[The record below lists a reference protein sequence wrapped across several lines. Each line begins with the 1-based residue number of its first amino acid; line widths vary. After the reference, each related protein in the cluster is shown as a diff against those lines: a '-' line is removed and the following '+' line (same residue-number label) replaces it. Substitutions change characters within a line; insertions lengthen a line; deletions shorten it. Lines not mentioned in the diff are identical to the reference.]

1 MKIIEENLLKKMITQ
16 LNNYEKEYQDVKER
30 FTHLE
35 EIEFTSLQE
44 LSFEKDNEFFDEVTF
59 ILSVITSIIAHPQ
72 ISNRD
77 EDIIERAEQVG
88 NITNEALKQTIRD
101 ASLWKEKDFELVPEY
116 IHYHQHIDDL
126 KIYEN
131 IFIGMLIH
139 LIDTELTKYDV
150 FYQRLIPSMQTDALF
165 IEESEKNEKTL
176 TKIDSLKRKML
187 HIKNTAFYKEISKVN
202 LNLRKIQ
209 PTNILLKNKLYNLC
223 YKFYR
228 KFVIYEDNK
237 NLQIDFKKY
246 YYYQILR
253 VFKLNEFK
261 LDDKNQSL
269 VFNYQD
275 KKIKLVDNEENS
287 KISLEIKYHN
297 NVYKHLLILSTD
309 RELID
314 EYVEDKDYITTEVIS
329 LWNLYNV
336 DTNEFVFNNQASE
349 IEIARKWVMSKLQEV
364 VAKKMIYSKYCPIC
378 KDKNLTIEND
388 IYHCNNCKSIYTFK
402 KETKDVIWFIKLRR

>member
-16 LNNYEKEYQDVKER
+16 LNNYEKKYQDVKER

-165 IEESEKNEKTL
+165 IEESEKIEKTL

-187 HIKNTAFYKEISKVN
+187 HIKNTTFYKEISKVN
-202 LNLRKIQ
+202 LN
-209 PTNILLKNKLYNLC
+209 
-223 YKFYR
+223 
-228 KFVIYEDNK
+228 
-237 NLQIDFKKY
+237 
-246 YYYQILR
+246 
-253 VFKLNEFK
+253 
-261 LDDKNQSL
+261 
-269 VFNYQD
+269 
-275 KKIKLVDNEENS
+275 
-287 KISLEIKYHN
+287 
-297 NVYKHLLILSTD
+297 
-309 RELID
+309 
-314 EYVEDKDYITTEVIS
+314 
-329 LWNLYNV
+329 
-336 DTNEFVFNNQASE
+336 
-349 IEIARKWVMSKLQEV
+349 
-364 VAKKMIYSKYCPIC
+364 
-378 KDKNLTIEND
+378 
-388 IYHCNNCKSIYTFK
+388 
-402 KETKDVIWFIKLRR
+402 FIKKQTI

>member
-1 MKIIEENLLKKMITQ
+1 
-16 LNNYEKEYQDVKER
+16 
-30 FTHLE
+30 
-35 EIEFTSLQE
+35 
-44 LSFEKDNEFFDEVTF
+44 
-59 ILSVITSIIAHPQ
+59 
-72 ISNRD
+72 
-77 EDIIERAEQVG
+77 
-88 NITNEALKQTIRD
+88 
-101 ASLWKEKDFELVPEY
+101 
-116 IHYHQHIDDL
+116 
-126 KIYEN
+126 
-131 IFIGMLIH
+131 MLIH

-165 IEESEKNEKTL
+165 IEESEKIEKTL

-187 HIKNTAFYKEISKVN
+187 HIKNTTFYKEISKVN

-314 EYVEDKDYITTEVIS
+314 EYAEDKDYITTEVIS

-388 IYHCNNCKSIYTFK
+388 IYHLEPQTAAVPDVKHSRRRCSAAAFSMSWMVNTLSLTLNSFHLRVSWRIDLRVMPGRISPFRGHVISSFSPCSLIQK
-402 KETKDVIWFIKLRR
+402 KKMFIAPPSMMMPSGPTPNSWL

>member
-16 LNNYEKEYQDVKER
+16 LNNYEKKYHDVKER

-139 LIDTELTKYDV
+139 LIDTELAKYDV

-165 IEESEKNEKTL
+165 IEESEKT
-176 TKIDSLKRKML
+176 
-187 HIKNTAFYKEISKVN
+187 
-202 LNLRKIQ
+202 
-209 PTNILLKNKLYNLC
+209 
-223 YKFYR
+223 
-228 KFVIYEDNK
+228 VIPVGRWCQYFRC
-237 NLQIDFKKY
+237 Q
-246 YYYQILR
+246 
-253 VFKLNEFK
+253 
-261 LDDKNQSL
+261 
-269 VFNYQD
+269 
-275 KKIKLVDNEENS
+275 
-287 KISLEIKYHN
+287 
-297 NVYKHLLILSTD
+297 
-309 RELID
+309 
-314 EYVEDKDYITTEVIS
+314 
-329 LWNLYNV
+329 
-336 DTNEFVFNNQASE
+336 
-349 IEIARKWVMSKLQEV
+349 
-364 VAKKMIYSKYCPIC
+364 
-378 KDKNLTIEND
+378 
-388 IYHCNNCKSIYTFK
+388 
-402 KETKDVIWFIKLRR
+402 

>member
-16 LNNYEKEYQDVKER
+16 LNNYEKKYQDVKER

-139 LIDTELTKYDV
+139 LIDTELAKYDV

-165 IEESEKNEKTL
+165 IEESEKIEKTL

-202 LNLRKIQ
+202 LNLIKIQ

-223 YKFYR
+223 
-228 KFVIYEDNK
+228 
-237 NLQIDFKKY
+237 
-246 YYYQILR
+246 
-253 VFKLNEFK
+253 
-261 LDDKNQSL
+261 
-269 VFNYQD
+269 
-275 KKIKLVDNEENS
+275 
-287 KISLEIKYHN
+287 
-297 NVYKHLLILSTD
+297 
-309 RELID
+309 
-314 EYVEDKDYITTEVIS
+314 
-329 LWNLYNV
+329 
-336 DTNEFVFNNQASE
+336 
-349 IEIARKWVMSKLQEV
+349 
-364 VAKKMIYSKYCPIC
+364 
-378 KDKNLTIEND
+378 
-388 IYHCNNCKSIYTFK
+388 
-402 KETKDVIWFIKLRR
+402 

>member
-16 LNNYEKEYQDVKER
+16 LNSYEKKYQNDKER
-30 FTHLE
+30 FNNLK
-35 EIEFTSLQE
+35 EIEFVSLQE

-88 NITNEALKQTIRD
+88 NITNEALKQTLRD

-131 IFIGMLIH
+131 IFIGMLIK
-139 LIDTELTKYDV
+139 LIDTEIAKYET
-150 FYQRLIPSMQTDALF
+150 FYQKLIPSMEDNTLY
-165 IEESEKNEKTL
+165 IEQSEKIEQTL
-176 TKIDSLKRKML
+176 LRIANLKRKML
-187 HIKNTAFYKEISKVN
+187 HIKNTAFYKEIKKAN
-202 LNLRKIQ
+202 LSLKKIQ

-228 KFVIYEDNK
+228 KFVIYEDTK
-237 NLQIDFKKY
+237 DLLSDFKKY

-253 VFKLNEFK
+253 VFKLDGFQVDEK
-261 LDDKNQSL
+261 SHDL
-269 VFNYQD
+269 VFNYLD
-275 KKIKLVDNEENS
+275 KKIKLVSDENS
-287 KISLEIKYHN
+287 ANIYLEISYHN
-297 NVYKHLLILSTD
+297 KIFKHQLILSTS

-314 EYVEDKDYITTEVIS
+314 EYIENKNYITTEVIS
-329 LWNLYNV
+329 LWNLYLV
-336 DTNEFVFNNQASE
+336 DSHKFVFSNQTSE

-364 VAKKMIYSKYCPIC
+364 VAKYNVYSKYCPIC

-388 IYHCNNCKSIYTFK
+388 TYHCSNCESIYTFK
-402 KETKDVIWFIKLRR
+402 KETKDVIWFIKVRR

>member
-16 LNNYEKEYQDVKER
+16 LNNYEKKYQDVKER

-139 LIDTELTKYDV
+139 LIDTELAKYDV

-165 IEESEKNEKTL
+165 IEESEKIENNEEL
-176 TKIDSLKRKML
+176 
-187 HIKNTAFYKEISKVN
+187 KEIVVKPLTPN
-202 LNLRKIQ
+202 KLRKPVKVSPVAPKHI
-209 PTNILLKNKLYNLC
+209 PLKDLVDDSEVVDL
-223 YKFYR
+223 
-228 KFVIYEDNK
+228 ESS
-237 NLQIDFKKY
+237 
-246 YYYQILR
+246 
-253 VFKLNEFK
+253 
-261 LDDKNQSL
+261 DKN
-269 VFNYQD
+269 D
-275 KKIKLVDNEENS
+275 
-287 KISLEIKYHN
+287 
-297 NVYKHLLILSTD
+297 
-309 RELID
+309 
-314 EYVEDKDYITTEVIS
+314 
-329 LWNLYNV
+329 
-336 DTNEFVFNNQASE
+336 
-349 IEIARKWVMSKLQEV
+349 
-364 VAKKMIYSKYCPIC
+364 
-378 KDKNLTIEND
+378 
-388 IYHCNNCKSIYTFK
+388 
-402 KETKDVIWFIKLRR
+402 